1 MVVIAAHSFSRWSP
15 LKTLQ
20 SRNHVHH
27 NHIYYL
33 TSPPMSRDWL
43 TRLDF
48 NTLALPRPG
57 QRRLYRGTSTNSLQQ
72 KSHVETLYIRRFL
85 FRPYIRQQAAF

>member
-57 QRRLYRGTSTNSLQQ
+57 QRRLYRGTSTNYELEVNMFFYC
-72 KSHVETLYIRRFL
+72 HERWAHDMCVFHRTVEL
-85 FRPYIRQQAAF
+85 